1 MQLEDGYSAP
11 GPLQRT
17 FNLCKTAVSQSRL
30 DPAGGTF
37 CFVCSLGTGRDNK
50 RNNATGPGAVGTCA
64 QIKHLTCKG
73 VLLYVDRPP
82 EAINQIRAFLCV

>member
-1 MQLEDGYSAP
+1 MGVLSVLGVGLAP
-11 GPLQRT
+11 GAT
-17 FNLCKTAVSQSRL
+17 K
-30 DPAGGTF
+30 
-37 CFVCSLGTGRDNK
+37 K

-82 EAINQIRAFLCV
+82 EAINQIKALLCVKGALVALRPRHTKQASVTC